1 MANTDDV
8 ALLKEE
14 LAQFLLTEIS
24 SAQGGTAFRREV
36 GDQVG
41 AVIDQLLAERL
52 TPALNN
58 LERQAAE
65 QSRATTAALD
75 DALARV
81 KSALPNNPSLATD
94 QKLTEITAALDALR
108 QRLARLEETA
118 RRGAVAQPMQPRTE
132 TKLADERIAAP
143 NPTGSSLPRWLLWLL
158 LLLLALSVLGL
169 GNLYYEKLTRPDV
182 AAPSPVTA
190 VPPPAASTPAPAA
203 VTTPA
208 PAPAPPPQQQAV
220 SVPPQTPDAI
230 PAVTPRPA
238 PAQPAATPTPAPQPA
253 PQPPPRFPADF
264 AIERGWLAAQPFAVD
279 PRLARR
285 VGSSEPLPTL
295 KSIVCGRTPNCTSDA
310 LLAAGMESEQLIAL
324 QMLMSQIGD
333 RFCTPRRALAVTGL
347 VTAAGLADLGAIA
360 KCAGGAPA
368 SCSETQNRVCAPDAN
383 ALQSGSQAARSA
395 LLRWALWKTGST

>member
-24 SAQGGTAFRREV
+24 SAQGGAAFRREV
-36 GDQVG
+36 GEQVG
-41 AVIDQLLAERL
+41 AVIDQILAERL
-52 TPALNN
+52 KPALDN
-58 LERQAAE
+58 LERRAAE

-81 KSALPNNPSLATD
+81 KSALPNNAAPDEKLA
-94 QKLTEITAALDALR
+94 EIAASLDALR
-108 QRLARLEETA
+108 QRLARVEETA
-118 RRGAVAQPMQPRTE
+118 RRGAVAQPMQPRSE
-132 TKLADERIAAP
+132 PKLADERIAAP
-143 NPTGSSLPRWLLWLL
+143 NPTASSLPRWMLWLL

-169 GNLYYEKLTRPDV
+169 GNLYYEKLSKPDV

-190 VPPPAASTPAPAA
+190 APPPAASAPAPAA
-203 VTTPA
+203 TPTPSPTPA
-208 PAPAPPPQQQAV
+208 PQQQAV
-220 SVPPQTPDAI
+220 SVPPQNPDAI

-238 PAQPAATPTPAPQPA
+238 PTVPAAVTTTPA

-264 AIERGWLAAQPFAVD
+264 AIERGWLAAQPYAVD

-285 VGSSEPLPTL
+285 VGSSQPFPTL
-295 KSIVCGRTPNCTSDA
+295 KSIICGRTPNCTSDA
-310 LLAAGMESEQLIAL
+310 LLAAGMEDEQLIAL

-333 RFCTPRRALAVTGL
+333 RFCVPRRSLAVTGL
-347 VTAAGLADLGAIA
+347 VSAAGLADLGAIA

-368 SCSETQNRVCAPDAN
+368 ACKETQNRVCAPDAD
-383 ALQSGSQAARSA
+383 ALQSGAQGARSA
-395 LLRWALWKTGST
+395 LLRWALWKTGSI